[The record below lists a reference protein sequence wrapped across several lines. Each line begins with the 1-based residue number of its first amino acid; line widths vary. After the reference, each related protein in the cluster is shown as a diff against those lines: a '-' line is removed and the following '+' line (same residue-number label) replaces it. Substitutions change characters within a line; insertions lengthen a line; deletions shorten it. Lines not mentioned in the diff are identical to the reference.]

1 MVIQKAAA
9 FQYYLAVKVGVKRGK
24 KKNLDPLFDT
34 IQEKESM

>member
-24 KKNLDPLFDT
+24 KNLDPLFDT